1 MAQLVFKRES
11 QWISKFRKFDIY
23 INDNKVEEI
32 KDGEIIDI
40 DKEPGEYVVKL
51 KIDWAESATHE
62 IRLKSDDIIQ
72 FQCGSRLKGWKI
84 LNASSSMNKVDEF
97 VYLEK
102 K

>member
-51 KIDWAESATHE
+51 KID
-62 IRLKSDDIIQ
+62 
-72 FQCGSRLKGWKI
+72 
-84 LNASSSMNKVDEF
+84 
-97 VYLEK
+97 
-102 K
+102 